1 MEVLDLNNKKALS
14 AVLILSAASI
24 IVLIFAHFF
33 PEESGLIL
41 AIFLS
46 TVVLLAFI
54 ILVFQYILGHNK
66 IMLDMHDIAS
76 VTENLN
82 TEVAIWLNDCSAVF
96 LNKKLRRLLGISD
109 SASFNHKETLMR
121 IFGTDDITPEI
132 IAGLLDDT
140 ASEASFVCADGNT
153 TEIAW
158 STSLFKQKKD
168 FSLYLSAGFNM
179 TEMKNM
185 QRSLSDT
192 NERFNLSMELSEIGI
207 LMSYDMVNFHASP
220 ETVRMLGLESSIIGI
235 NEFRSLIHPND
246 RIQYDSWFKMIEA
259 DNASSS
265 GVKCIEL
272 RIRSVG
278 GMYRWYSYRF
288 KMVRASGNAALIG
301 GALLDITTER
311 EKDILIERLA
321 FVDDVTEIPNR
332 NKLMRI
338 GQETYECCK
347 HLNYT
352 YWIIVFDIDR
362 FHIVNDT
369 CGYDSGN
376 KLLKDFAHLLYK
388 FVGTGGLA
396 ARISGDNFALILRDY
411 GDDELPVRT
420 AMTIQEDMTK
430 LAVNE
435 FASLNLTCSAG
446 YSRMPDDGNSFLD
459 IFEHAEFA
467 LKSGSSSQS
476 SISCYEP
483 SMHDSIIGNTE
494 LEKALSD
501 AIDNDELRLFYQPKI
516 DLATGKIMGV
526 EALVRWIKPD
536 GTIVRPDVFIPI
548 AESSHLVGRISEF
561 VLNEACRQNMLWQ
574 RMGFKNIV
582 MSINFASSDFY
593 QKDLKDKVMDA
604 LIKSGLEPKWLEVE
618 LTETLA
624 LRDID
629 FAVAQMNKLR
639 ELGVK
644 LAMDDFGTG
653 YSSLSYLQVLPITLL
668 KLDRSF
674 ITDIEHDSIAFE
686 IVSSVIRIAKSK
698 KIEII
703 AEGIENENQAN
714 ILRNAGCDFAQG
726 FLYGKPVPPEKITE
740 FLEPV

>member
-1 MEVLDLNNKKALS
+1 MNNKKALS

-179 TEMKNM
+179 TEIKNM

-321 FVDDVTEIPNR
+321 FVDEVTEIPNR

-446 YSRMPDDGNSFLD
+446 YSCMPDDGNSFLD

>member
-179 TEMKNM
+179 TEIKNM

-207 LMSYDMVNFHASP
+207 LMSYDMVIFHASP

-321 FVDDVTEIPNR
+321 FVDEVTEIPNR

>member
-1 MEVLDLNNKKALS
+1 MNNKKALS

-179 TEMKNM
+179 TEIKNM

-321 FVDDVTEIPNR
+321 FVDEVTEIPNR

>member
-1 MEVLDLNNKKALS
+1 MNNKKALS

-179 TEMKNM
+179 TEIKNM

-207 LMSYDMVNFHASP
+207 LMSYDMVIFHASP

-321 FVDDVTEIPNR
+321 FVDEVTEIPNR

>member
-179 TEMKNM
+179 TEIKNM

-321 FVDDVTEIPNR
+321 FVDEVTEIPNR

>member
-1 MEVLDLNNKKALS
+1 MNNKKALS

-321 FVDDVTEIPNR
+321 FVDEVTEIPNR

>member
-1 MEVLDLNNKKALS
+1 MNNKKALS

-321 FVDDVTEIPNR
+321 FVDEVTEIPNR

-629 FAVAQMNKLR
+629 FAV
-639 ELGVK
+639 
-644 LAMDDFGTG
+644 
-653 YSSLSYLQVLPITLL
+653 
-668 KLDRSF
+668 
-674 ITDIEHDSIAFE
+674 
-686 IVSSVIRIAKSK
+686 
-698 KIEII
+698 
-703 AEGIENENQAN
+703 
-714 ILRNAGCDFAQG
+714 
-726 FLYGKPVPPEKITE
+726 
-740 FLEPV
+740 

>member
-321 FVDDVTEIPNR
+321 FVDEVTEIPNR

>member
-1 MEVLDLNNKKALS
+1 MNNKKALS

-179 TEMKNM
+179 TEIKNM

-321 FVDDVTEIPNR
+321 FVDEVTEIPNR

-674 ITDIEHDSIAFE
+674 ITNIEHDSIAFE

>member
-1 MEVLDLNNKKALS
+1 MNNKKALS

-179 TEMKNM
+179 TEIKNM

-207 LMSYDMVNFHASP
+207 LMSYDMVNYHASP

-321 FVDDVTEIPNR
+321 FVDEVTEIPNR